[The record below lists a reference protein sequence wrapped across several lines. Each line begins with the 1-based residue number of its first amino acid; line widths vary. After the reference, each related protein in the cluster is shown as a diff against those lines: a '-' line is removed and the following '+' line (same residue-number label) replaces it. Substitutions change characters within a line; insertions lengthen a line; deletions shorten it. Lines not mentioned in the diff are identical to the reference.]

1 MESSFKHLGKQHAVL
16 LVHGLD
22 STPREM
28 RYVAKALVNEDY
40 SVSVPVIPGYTMGT
54 EPRSWSDWLDALRA
68 EYRALAAVHETVS
81 VGGICIGATLA
92 LALAAEEPD
101 ITALALYAVTL
112 SWDGWSIPWYHFL
125 LSLAYHTPLRRLYSF
140 KEREPFGLKN
150 EALRARIA
158 KAMRENA
165 GSDVGAAAITVP
177 HIYQARRLARHVGS
191 RLPRV
196 VADTLL
202 IHAIDDE
209 TSSPRNASVVH
220 DRIGATVKRKILLD
234 DSYHIITMDNEREA
248 VARET
253 LAFLAESI
261 RRRGGA
267 TGPQQTHVLS
277 KALRRAQRAAARTA

>member
-1 MESSFKHLGKQHAVL
+1 MESSFKYLGRQHAVL

-22 STPREM
+22 STPREL
-28 RYVAKALVNEDY
+28 RYIAKALVNEDY

-54 EPRSWSDWLDALRA
+54 EPRSWRDWLDALRA
-68 EYRALAAVHETVS
+68 EYRELAATHETVS

-92 LALAAEEPD
+92 LALAAQEPD
-101 ITALALYAVTL
+101 VAALALYSVTL

-125 LSLAYHTPLRRLYSF
+125 LGLAYHTPLRRLYSF

-150 EALRARIA
+150 EQLRAKIA

-177 HIYQARRLARHVGS
+177 HIYQARRLAHHVT
-191 RLPRV
+191 RQLPRV

-202 IHAIDDE
+202 IHAVDDE
-209 TSSPRNASVVH
+209 TSSPRNASFVH
-220 DRIGATVKRKILLD
+220 ERIGADVKRKILLD
-234 DSYHIITMDNEREA
+234 DCYHIITMDNERET

-253 LAFLAESI
+253 LAFIAESV
-261 RRRGGA
+261 RRRAGA
-267 TGPQQTHVLS
+267 SGPQQTRVLS
-277 KALRRAQRAAARTA
+277 KALRRAQRAAARAR